1 MSKIGAHS
9 IDGIVVSTKIK
20 ELWSANII
28 EVECGTNGY
37 QGGDSGH
44 GCRTYI
50 RISDEGGTDISFK
63 VSENIGN
70 GQIEIVLG
78 GDTELTTICKALK
91 FIRKTLKKQIKQQ
104 AKATTSLGRD

>member
-1 MSKIGAHS
+1 MSKGVRDIEGKT
-9 IDGIVVSTKIK
+9 ISTKIK
-20 ELWSANII
+20 TICSANII

-78 GDTELTTICKALK
+78 GDTELMTICKALK
-91 FIRKTLKKQIKQQ
+91 FIRKTLKKQIRQQ
-104 AKATTSLGRD
+104 AEDKEGSK